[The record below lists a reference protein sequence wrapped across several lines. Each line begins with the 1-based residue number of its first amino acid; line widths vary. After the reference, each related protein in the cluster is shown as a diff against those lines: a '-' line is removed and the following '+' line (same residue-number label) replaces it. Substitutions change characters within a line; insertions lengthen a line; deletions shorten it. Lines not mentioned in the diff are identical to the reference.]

1 MTDEYIDKTEFDNL
15 IDFLVYC
22 HDNYNMETKTF
33 PNIDLGY
40 CNNLISSDGT
50 KSILLK
56 KIKKGLI
63 GNSNVTLNILDTKNV
78 YNIFTLMELCG
89 ITDNI
94 KVLFFKVKCN
104 GTLVKDWKNKAV
116 FGCKYFLKYIKDLP
130 ETHNV
135 EINIIKTDINKILK
149 EHKNFFS
156 LQEELNYRT
165 PVKGIVSLHP
175 DYLKMNK
182 TPLLNNIIKNV
193 KKTMKKTIK
202 NVKKTM
208 KNVKKTLRIGGTK
221 MRQHKN

>member
-15 IDFLVYC
+15 INFLIYC
-22 HDNYNMETKTF
+22 HGNYNLESKTF
-33 PNIDLGY
+33 PNIDVGY
-40 CNNLISSDGT
+40 CNNLVSSDGKT
-50 KSILLK
+50 SILLK

-78 YNIFTLMELCG
+78 YNIFTLMDLCG

-94 KVLFFKVKCN
+94 KVMFFTVKCN

-130 ETHNV
+130 QTNDV
-135 EINIIKTDINKILK
+135 AINIIKTDNNKILK

-156 LQEELNYRT
+156 LQQELSYRT
-165 PVKGIVSLHP
+165 PVKGFVSLHP
-175 DYLKMNK
+175 NYLKMNK

-193 KKTMKKTIK
+193 KKTMKKTMK

-208 KNVKKTLRIGGTK
+208 KNVKKTLRIGGK
-221 MRQHKN
+221 RSR